1 MPRGIWRGMIA
12 AIAAGNMASAL
23 AAAPAPPISPLSA
36 LAPLDPPG
44 TLPPSTLPLPVAET
58 ELPIRDLTP
67 PGFATDAPA
76 THPAYKD
83 VPGHL
88 SPSAPEEGGPFA
100 TAELLILRPH
110 RGAFDFVIPGDTT
123 GLVPSGQIR
132 SLNFN
137 LQPGLRTEIGHRFGG
152 SGWEAYFGYTYFHSS
167 AFDSVTA
174 PAGSVLFPTL
184 TKPGLT
190 NTVAFAAANA
200 SFDYNVY
207 DLMLGKRFAV
217 DDHFAVRLTGGL
229 RFASIRQSFSA
240 YYDGLDARSATV
252 FSNASFQGFGPV
264 FGGEAVWVGWKG
276 FHLYG
281 RANGGLL
288 SGLSQNP
295 LTEFNNAN
303 NTTYAA
309 TTNNIHTVVPMAS
322 VGVGAGWQYRTVTI
336 RMGYEITNY
345 FNVIDQPRF
354 VDDVGVGKLTT
365 RPANVSLEG
374 LFVQMGVAF

>member
-1 MPRGIWRGMIA
+1 MPWGDWRGLLT
-12 AIAAGNMASAL
+12 AL
-23 AAAPAPPISPLSA
+23 AVGAFVSSPARAAQPPNLLGPLSVF
-36 LAPLDPPG
+36 APVDPPA
-44 TLPPSTLPLPVAET
+44 TLPPAAEP

-76 THPAYKD
+76 VHPAYKD

-88 SPSAPEEGGPFA
+88 NPAAPEEGGPFA
-100 TAELLILRPH
+100 TVELLILRPH
-110 RGAFDFVIPGDTT
+110 RGAFDFVIPGDST
-123 GLVPSGQIR
+123 GLVPTGPVR
-132 SLNFN
+132 SLNYN
-137 LQPGLRTEIGHRFGG
+137 LQPGFRTEIGHRFGG
-152 SGWEAYFGYTYFHSS
+152 TGWEAYFGYTYFHSS

-190 NTVAFAAANA
+190 NTATFAAANA
-200 SFDYNVY
+200 NFDYNVY

-217 DDHFAVRLTGGL
+217 DEHFAVRLSGGL

-240 YYDGLDARSATV
+240 YYDGLDARAATV
-252 FSNASFQGFGPV
+252 FNNASFQGFGPV

-303 NTTYAA
+303 NTAYAV
-309 TTNNIHTVVPMAS
+309 TNNNIHTVVPVAS

-354 VDDVGVGKLTT
+354 VDDVGVGKITT
-365 RPANVSLEG
+365 RSANISLEG
-374 LFVQMGVAF
+374 LFVQMGLAF